1 MDYSPTLGAIAE
13 GLQAVEGRLG
23 VIEGKPALVLMPA
36 SAGEIRDR
44 DPQGGE
50 WASEESPS
58 AMRTT
63 ASAMEEAS
71 REFKEV
77 LVGVRSR
84 REQQVM
90 LGMTGIVGVMLSV
103 AL

>member
-1 MDYSPTLGAIAE
+1 
-13 GLQAVEGRLG
+13 
-23 VIEGKPALVLMPA
+23 
-36 SAGEIRDR
+36 
-44 DPQGGE
+44 
-50 WASEESPS
+50 
-58 AMRTT
+58 
-63 ASAMEEAS
+63 MEEAS